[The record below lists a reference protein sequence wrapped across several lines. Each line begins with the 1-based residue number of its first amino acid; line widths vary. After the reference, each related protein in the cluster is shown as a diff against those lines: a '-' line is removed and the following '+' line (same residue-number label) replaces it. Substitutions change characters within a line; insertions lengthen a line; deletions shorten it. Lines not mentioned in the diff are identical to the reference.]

1 MGSYLERIPSE
12 IPGFDSIL
20 GGGIIKGSLVLLAG
34 ASGTGKTV
42 CATQIAYRNA
52 LKGRRSVIVSFDEGK
67 ALVKYMKGFGWNM
80 QKLIDEG
87 KMKILDY
94 VAPTE
99 KIIYDIL
106 NDIVVEIKSLEAE
119 ILVIDSLTS
128 MILAA
133 PELSKA
139 RALTDFLR
147 KIKPENVTVIATAN
161 IFHGSKKIGVGVEEV
176 VADTLVLLKRTYYK
190 SEFIT
195 KLYVLK
201 VRGSS
206 HSRKAHQLIF
216 TPSGVEVSSL
226 PLP

>member
-1 MGSYLERIPSE
+1 MKSDLERVPSG
-12 IPGFDSIL
+12 IPGFDQIL
-20 GGGIIKGSLVLLAG
+20 GGGIIKGSLLLLAG
-34 ASGTGKTV
+34 VSGTGKTV
-42 CATQIAYRNA
+42 CATQIAYKNA
-52 LKGRRSVIVSFDEGK
+52 LEGRKALIASFDEGK
-67 ALVKYMKGFGWNM
+67 ALIKYMRGFGWNL
-80 QKLIDEG
+80 QKLIDED

-99 KIIYDIL
+99 KIVYDIIS
-106 NDIVVEIKSLEAE
+106 DIVTEIKSWGAE

-128 MILAA
+128 MILTV

-147 KIKPENVTVIATAN
+147 KIKPEEVTVIATAN
-161 IFHGSKKIGVGVEEV
+161 IFHGSRRIGVGVEEV
-176 VADTLVLLKRTYYK
+176 VADTLVLLKRSFYK

-216 TPSGVEVSSL
+216 TPNGVEVSPL